1 MCFHIIGTWC
11 QIPFP
16 PLNNF
21 LISNKEIR
29 VISCQ
34 CSSENKWDNML
45 IIQSPVL
52 GTWSDL
58 SSGSCFKITISF
70 RLLSCKL
77 WPWAWADWSR
87 ETVIQRL
94 SGSSLNLPEAGEPGS
109 EHRQIKGKHSVESAK
124 SHVQKGSSWT
134 WLPPQR
140 TVAAAV
146 SCELQP
152 PLCCSSYLT
161 AAASPSM
168 LLLVDRWASPPIP
181 APLCHQI
188 QTLGS
193 TQGHTTAQGFLQ
205 LPGEPGVRFGLV
217 IFSAER

>member
-21 LISNKEIR
+21 LISNREIR

-45 IIQSPVL
+45 IIQSPVP
-52 GTWSDL
+52 GTWSD
-58 SSGSCFKITISF
+58 SPSGSCFKITISF

-77 WPWAWADWSR
+77 RPWAWADWSR

-94 SGSSLNLPEAGEPGS
+94 SGSSLDLPEAREPGS
-109 EHRQIKGKHSVESAK
+109 DRS
-124 SHVQKGSSWT
+124 KGSILLSQPRVMST
-134 WLPPQR
+134 RGLPGCGCPRSTQWR
-140 TVAAAV
+140 
-146 SCELQP
+146 LQLVP
-152 PLCCSSYLT
+152 YCSSSSCLT
-161 AAASPSM
+161 AAAAPSM

-193 TQGHTTAQGFLQ
+193 RQGPTTAQGFLQ
-205 LPGEPGVRFGLV
+205 LPGEPGERFELV